1 MVILSSYH
9 TLDFGENS
17 FSNYVKNCIRMVK
30 ITQGILGVN
39 DVMDGR
45 TNTSNPNFGATQI
58 FVRM

>member
-1 MVILSSYH
+1 L
-9 TLDFGENS
+9 
-17 FSNYVKNCIRMVK
+17 VK